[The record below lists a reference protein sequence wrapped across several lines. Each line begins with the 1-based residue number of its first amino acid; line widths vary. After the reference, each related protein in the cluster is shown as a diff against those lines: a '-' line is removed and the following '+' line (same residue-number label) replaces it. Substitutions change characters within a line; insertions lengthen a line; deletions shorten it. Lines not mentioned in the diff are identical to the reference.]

1 MTAPARSKAAAR
13 VETEERD
20 ETARTTTKQPTKS
33 AKPSSKQAT
42 KQAGGTKTAPKKS
55 DKRRGRSAA
64 ADRAYARRDER
75 REQSSRRPSQVRQ
88 GVEERRPVA
97 ARSRARKQLQ
107 EKVSTI
113 ARLPLVV
120 VVMVV
125 LATGLAATLWLSIA
139 AVSGSYQL
147 KAGEAEI
154 NSLTNRKE
162 QLQREVSSMSST
174 PALQRRAEQEL
185 GMVEAPTPAHLVEH
199 PDGSVAVV
207 GDPQRATA
215 PPPPAPPAPPARPEQ
230 QSGPQQDGRP
240 GAEQPPQQNQEQN
253 PQQPARPDPAAGR

>member
-13 VETEERD
+13 VETEERA
-20 ETARTTTKQPTKS
+20 ETARTATEQPTES
-33 AKPSSKQAT
+33 TSKPSGKQAT
-42 KQAGGTKTAPKKS
+42 KQAGGTKTASKKS
-55 DKRRGRSAA
+55 DNKRRGRSAA
-64 ADRAYARRDER
+64 AERAYARRDER

-125 LATGLAATLWLSIA
+125 LATGLASTLWLSIA

-147 KAGEAEI
+147 KAGDAKI
-154 NSLTNRKE
+154 SSLTNRKE

-185 GMVEAPTPAHLVEH
+185 GMVKAPTPAHLVSQ
-199 PDGSVAVV
+199 PDGSVKVV
-207 GDPQRATA
+207 GDPQQATA
-215 PPPPAPPAPPARPEQ
+215 PPPPPAPPATRPDQ
-230 QSGPQQDGRP
+230 PQEGQP
-240 GAEQPPQQNQEQN
+240 GAEQPQGQ
-253 PQQPARPDPAAGR
+253 QQPAQPDPAAGR

>member
-1 MTAPARSKAAAR
+1 MTAPARSKAAR
-13 VETEERD
+13 VETEERA
-20 ETARTTTKQPTKS
+20 EEARTATKQPTKPAS
-33 AKPSSKQAT
+33 KPST
-42 KQAGGTKTAPKKS
+42 KQASGLKTAPKKS
-55 DKRRGRSAA
+55 EKRRTRSAA
-64 ADRAYARRDER
+64 AERAYARRDER

-97 ARSRARKQLQ
+97 AKSRARKQLQ
-107 EKVSTI
+107 EKVSTL

-147 KAGEAEI
+147 KAGDAQI
-154 NSLTNRKE
+154 NSLNNRKE

-185 GMVEAPTPAHLVEH
+185 GMVKAPTPAHLVLQ
-199 PDGSVAVV
+199 PDGSVKVV
-207 GDPQRATA
+207 GEPKRATA

-230 QSGPQQDGRP
+230 QAGAQQAP
-240 GAEQPPQQNQEQN
+240 GQNAAQQ
-253 PQQPARPDPAAGR
+253 PQQPPAQQQTQPQQPGRPDPAAAR